1 MEKTE
6 KQNEPASAPEAQE
19 AQKIWQEYLQKCC
32 EVGQLDH
39 ALSQLESQRKDIE
52 KNFEVTQRAVKS
64 LAAKHKEHQ
73 QKLASKIQLPKAEE
87 TVEAH

>member
-1 MEKTE
+1 MEKEATPIETPATE
-6 KQNEPASAPEAQE
+6 VNE

-39 ALSQLESQRKDIE
+39 ALAQLASQQADIE
-52 KNFEVTQRAVKS
+52 KNLDVTKRAVKS
-64 LAAKHKEHQ
+64 LAHKHKEHQ
-73 QKLASKIQLPKAEE
+73 QSLAQKVQMPKPSE